1 MIPENQKVLMQ
12 QIADRCLRLNE
23 YIKQLQTS
31 FSFDELDKDS
41 FEKTYLELLSNI
53 AELNYENYKSVKRK
67 LSNKNVYTIDDW
79 ILAAHEKSSYGEQ
92 IMINCLKVDASIK
105 TVYKA
110 LQNDEDD
117 IEGFCNDYQYILDN
131 ALETN
136 WNNHNVGKIVSREE
150 YKRILLAN
158 S

>member
-1 MIPENQKVLMQ
+1 MISENQKVLMQ

-23 YIKQLQTS
+23 YIKRLQTS
-31 FSFDELDKDS
+31 FNFDELDKDS
-41 FEKTYLELLSNI
+41 FEKSYLELLSNI
-53 AELNYENYKSVKRK
+53 ADLNYENYKSVKRK
-67 LSNKNVYTIDDW
+67 LTNKNVYTIDDW
-79 ILAAHEKSSYGEQ
+79 ILAKHEKSSYGEQ

-131 ALETN
+131 ALKTN
-136 WNNHNVGKIVSREE
+136 WDNHNVGETVSREE
-150 YKRILLAN
+150 FKRILSDN
-158 S
+158 Y